1 MAYDIIK
8 ELEMPVTH
16 IDPEKNPY
24 GIYVD
29 KPVVFD
35 EYNRQKVITGTS
47 AAVNFIFRSFYGDF
61 RLLPRIQGLFIDV
74 NRYKHTL
81 DSEYN
86 KMRINSKVNE
96 AIGTMLIDLNPQI
109 NIDFNPVLQQMNYS
123 ITMENGFEII
133 NDDASSPKNAEFKI
147 NTKKFYE

>member
-16 IDPEKNPY
+16 IDPDKNPY
-24 GIYVD
+24 GMYVD
-29 KPVVFD
+29 RPLEFD
-35 EYNRQKVITGTS
+35 EYNRQKMLLGTT
-47 AAVNFIFRSFYGDF
+47 AAVEFIFRSFYGDF

-74 NRYKHTL
+74 NRYKHAL
-81 DSEYN
+81 NSEYN

-96 AIGTMLIDLNPQI
+96 AIGNMLSDLNPDI
-109 NIDFNPVLQQMNYS
+109 VVDFDNVLQQMNYT
-123 ITMENGFEII
+123 IIMENGFQIVNE
-133 NDDASSPKNAEFKI
+133 NAESPKNAEFKI